1 MNCSSSRRAWA
12 IATAATR
19 VGVGLVTLA
28 LGESIF
34 PIVAGKLLE
43 PTYILLP
50 ESMGVISPDAIKV
63 LDTQLTQYQA
73 LLIGPGLGQDKELTR
88 FVQQLLASAGKASAK
103 AAAVADHHPG
113 EVVLAADTI
122 VVLDGVILGKPRDP
136 LDAVAMLSALRDRV
150 HVVYTAVCVIY
161 DGRATTRLSA
171 TDVTMRAYTDAEI
184 EAYVE
189 TGDPLDKAGAYGI
202 QDPRFAPV
210 AAWDGCYSAV
220 MGLPLGLAAELLA
233 EAGVG
238 VSEEVSAA
246 CRSITGDRCCLGD
259 E

>member
-1 MNCSSSRRAWA
+1 MSAPSFVLASRSPRRRELLGRLGLDFTVDVADVDESSFP
-12 IATAATR
+12 
-19 VGVGLVTLA
+19 
-28 LGESIF
+28 GE
-34 PIVAGKLLE
+34 P
-43 PTYILLP
+43 
-50 ESMGVISPDAIKV
+50 PDALV
-63 LDTQLTQYQA
+63 CRLC
-73 LLIGPGLGQDKELTR
+73 R
-88 FVQQLLASAGKASAK
+88 AK
-103 AAAVADHHPG
+103 AAAVADHHAG

-136 LDAVAMLSALRDRV
+136 LDAVVMLSALRDRV
-150 HVVYTAVCVIY
+150 HVVYTAVCVIH
-161 DGRATTRLSA
+161 DGRAATRLSA

-233 EAGVG
+233 EAGV
-238 VSEEVSAA
+238 VVPQEVSAA

>member
-1 MNCSSSRRAWA
+1 MSAPSFVLASRSPRRRELLGRLGLAFTVDVADVDESSFP
-12 IATAATR
+12 
-19 VGVGLVTLA
+19 
-28 LGESIF
+28 GE
-34 PIVAGKLLE
+34 P
-43 PTYILLP
+43 
-50 ESMGVISPDAIKV
+50 PDALV
-63 LDTQLTQYQA
+63 CRLC
-73 LLIGPGLGQDKELTR
+73 R
-88 FVQQLLASAGKASAK
+88 AK

-150 HVVYTAVCVIY
+150 HVVYTAVCVIH
-161 DGRATTRLSA
+161 DGRAATRLSA
-171 TDVTMRAYTDAEI
+171 TDVKMRAYADSEI

-189 TGDPLDKAGAYGI
+189 TGDPLDKAGSYGI

-233 EAGVG
+233 EAGV
-238 VSEEVSAA
+238 VAPQEVSAA

>member
-1 MNCSSSRRAWA
+1 MSAPS
-12 IATAATR
+12 
-19 VGVGLVTLA
+19 
-28 LGESIF
+28 
-34 PIVAGKLLE
+34 
-43 PTYILLP
+43 
-50 ESMGVISPDAIKV
+50 
-63 LDTQLTQYQA
+63 
-73 LLIGPGLGQDKELTR
+73 
-88 FVQQLLASAGKASAK
+88 FVLASRSPRRRELLGRLGLDFTVDVADVDESSFPGEPPEALVCRLCRAK
-103 AAAVADHHPG
+103 AAAVADHHAG

-171 TDVTMRAYTDAEI
+171 TDVTMRAYADAEI

>member
-1 MNCSSSRRAWA
+1 MSAPS
-12 IATAATR
+12 
-19 VGVGLVTLA
+19 
-28 LGESIF
+28 
-34 PIVAGKLLE
+34 
-43 PTYILLP
+43 
-50 ESMGVISPDAIKV
+50 
-63 LDTQLTQYQA
+63 
-73 LLIGPGLGQDKELTR
+73 
-88 FVQQLLASAGKASAK
+88 FVLASRSPRRRELLGRLGLDFTVDVADVDESSFPGEPPEALVCRLCRAK
-103 AAAVADHHPG
+103 AAAVADHHAG

-136 LDAVAMLSALRDRV
+136 LDAVVMLSALRDRV

-161 DGRATTRLSA
+161 DGRAATRLSA
-171 TDVTMRAYTDAEI
+171 TDVTMRAYADAEI

-233 EAGVG
+233 EAGV
-238 VSEEVSAA
+238 VVPQEVSAA

>member
-1 MNCSSSRRAWA
+1 MSAPS
-12 IATAATR
+12 
-19 VGVGLVTLA
+19 
-28 LGESIF
+28 
-34 PIVAGKLLE
+34 
-43 PTYILLP
+43 
-50 ESMGVISPDAIKV
+50 
-63 LDTQLTQYQA
+63 
-73 LLIGPGLGQDKELTR
+73 
-88 FVQQLLASAGKASAK
+88 FVLASRSPRRRELLGRLGLDFTVDVADVDESSFPGEPPEALVCRLCRAK
-103 AAAVADHHPG
+103 AAAVADHHAG

-122 VVLDGVILGKPRDP
+122 VVLDGVILGKPRDS

>member
-1 MNCSSSRRAWA
+1 MSAPS
-12 IATAATR
+12 
-19 VGVGLVTLA
+19 
-28 LGESIF
+28 
-34 PIVAGKLLE
+34 
-43 PTYILLP
+43 
-50 ESMGVISPDAIKV
+50 
-63 LDTQLTQYQA
+63 
-73 LLIGPGLGQDKELTR
+73 
-88 FVQQLLASAGKASAK
+88 FVLASRSPRRRELLGRLGLDFTVDVADVDESSFPGEPPEALVCRLCRAK
-103 AAAVADHHPG
+103 AAAVADHHAG

-122 VVLDGVILGKPRDP
+122 VVLDGVILGKPRDS

-171 TDVTMRAYTDAEI
+171 TDVTMRAYADAEI

-202 QDPRFAPV
+202 QNPRFAPV

-233 EAGVG
+233 EAGV
-238 VSEEVSAA
+238 VVPQEVSAA